1 MFYCFLKCLYHR
13 MVLVTIEV
21 SLTIKLME
29 FIYGN
34 QILIV
39 SESYLN
45 LILYI

>member
-1 MFYCFLKCLYHR
+1 

-21 SLTIKLME
+21 RIKLME

>member
-21 SLTIKLME
+21 RIKLME